1 MGAVDAVG
9 EAGVAGEACGRRGVR
24 SGTSSSTACVAAA
37 FATWATIT
45 GSEVAAASSRP
56 NYQALAEVG
65 DITGGNNVP
74 ESSLGGETTCI
85 VCMVHPKSYLAVP
98 CGHQCACGACA
109 EQMQVCP
116 YCRVPVQQWVQQR
129 MV

>member
-1 MGAVDAVG
+1 
-9 EAGVAGEACGRRGVR
+9 
-24 SGTSSSTACVAAA
+24 
-37 FATWATIT
+37 
-45 GSEVAAASSRP
+45 VAAASSQP

-85 VCMVHPKSYLAVP
+85 VCMAHPKSHLAVP
-98 CGHQCACGACA
+98 CGHQCAYGACA